1 MDHIYIYL
9 YLYIYI
15 YIYLY
20 VGGHLSDSR
29 HYIAVTKQNITV
41 YIICSTYNSI
51 YYITV
56 TVTYVV
62 KTFRFDNLL

>member
-1 MDHIYIYL
+1 M
-9 YLYIYI
+9 
-15 YIYLY
+15 Y

-29 HYIAVTKQNITV
+29 HYITLTKHNKTV

-62 KTFRFDNLL
+62 KTFRF